1 MIYSFLLIPDQ
12 GLANIVTK
20 VSVASRRL
28 SEHHDLELKLLDE
41 LLVKSTAGTCW
52 ILVIFRLGISDGFD
66 LWKKDHTRKTL
77 FRKKSI

>member
-1 MIYSFLLIPDQ
+1 MIYFSLLIPGQ
-12 GLANIVTK
+12 GLANIVTN

-28 SEHHDLELKLLDE
+28 SEHHELELKLLDG

-52 ILVIFRLGISDGFD
+52 ILVIFRLGINDDFD
-66 LWKKDHTRKTL
+66 LWKKDHTGKTL